1 MAKISKYGFKFDTTS
16 EADNGDQLYDD
27 VGIEMFMIK
36 KGEDY
41 LKSKGSSLSFHFENF
56 RKIVWPHLDDHRWHN
71 LCRDEILSHKVCVL
85 MGPGSSGKTHESAW
99 ISLTDYWCWP
109 DITCVLVS
117 STDIRGLKKRVWG
130 EITDL
135 WEIGVEK
142 FPKLSGHLLDSAI
155 ALTTDDIEDCEAG
168 QRKIRDMRK
177 GIFGVPCVQGG
188 SFVGLSKFLG
198 IKQKR
203 MRLVADEAS
212 MMGQNFL
219 SAFANL
225 NKNEDFRA
233 IVLGN
238 PNDPLDPLGKAAEP
252 KEGWT
257 DDYMEPTKT
266 TCWNTRFMNGRCVNL
281 VGLDSPN
288 FDYPEDQPTK
298 FKYLISRE
306 KIKNTLSF
314 FPKDSLE
321 YYSQCVGV
329 MKVGMLARRVITR
342 DLCEKFGALEDVVF
356 DGAHERT
363 LVAGLDSAYDGDR
376 CALTVCEM
384 GKTLDGKV
392 VLRVQP
398 AVIVPVTVKSDLIP
412 EDQISEFCKTYCEDR
427 GILPQN
433 FGHDSTGRG
442 SLGTSLARVWS
453 AKCHPVEF
461 GGQPTARPVS
471 LDLFVQDE
479 ATGAKRLKRC
489 DEHFSK
495 WVSEAWYV
503 VRMAIEAGQIRNL
516 PEETMEEGCLREFS
530 IVKGNRIEIEPK
542 RKMKERI
549 GRSPDLFDS
558 LAICIEIAR
567 RKGFQISKMA
577 VDKKKNPGNSWLDKH
592 LSELQSV
599 HEAQELQTV

>member
-1 MAKISKYGFKFDTTS
+1 M
-16 EADNGDQLYDD
+16 GDYYDLQ
-27 VGIEMFMIK
+27 VPG
-36 KGEDY
+36 
-41 LKSKGSSLSFHFENF
+41 
-56 RKIVWPHLDDHRWHN
+56 DHHYFAQGVIHHN
-71 LCRDEILSHKVCVL
+71 
-85 MGPGSSGKTHESAW
+85 SGKTHEAAW
-99 ISLTDYWCWP
+99 NYLCEYLCFP
-109 DITCVLVS
+109 KNTCVLVS
-117 STDIRGLKKRVWG
+117 STDVRGLELRVWG
-130 EITDL
+130 EIKTLFESAKD
-135 WEIGVEK
+135 K
-142 FPKLSGHLLDSAI
+142 FPWLPGILIDSKHCI
-155 ALTTDDIEDCEAG
+155 TTDDIDEVYG
-168 QRKIRDMRK
+168 RDLRR
-177 GIFGVPCVQGG
+177 GIIGIPTIQGG
-188 SFVGLSKFLG
+188 KNVGLSKWVG

-203 MRLVADEAS
+203 MRLIADEAQFMNAS
-212 MMGQNFL
+212 FL
-219 SAFANL
+219 SGFANL
-225 NKNEDFRA
+225 DKNEDFQA
-233 IVLGN
+233 LVLGN
-238 PNDPLDPLGKAAEP
+238 PIDVLDPLGRAAEP
-252 KEGWT
+252 LDGWT
-257 DDYMEPTKT
+257 RHLEPTKT
-266 TCWNTRFMNGRCVNL
+266 EVWNTRFMNGRCINL
-281 VGLDSPN
+281 VGTDSPN
-288 FDYPEDQPTK
+288 FDYPENEPTK

-530 IVKGNRIEIEPK
+530 LVKGNRIEIEPK

-549 GRSPDLFDS
+549 GRSPDLMDS
-558 LAICIEIAR
+558 CVVAVEIAR